1 MEKMQNSRLPRRIGL
16 LYLIF
21 YGLGN
26 VIGSG
31 IYILLGKIAQISGYY
46 TPLAFLLASLA
57 ILLTALC
64 YAELSARYPNAAA
77 EAIYLQEG
85 LALPMIGR
93 ITALFIIGGTLFS
106 SAALVSGIY
115 GYLRPLVDI
124 GAVGSSLVTLVLLSL
139 IALWGIKES
148 LLFNALFTFVEI
160 LGLGLILW
168 YGIPQIDF
176 AHLDPTR
183 YIPKA
188 DSKDLGMI
196 LMGSFLAIYAY
207 IGFED
212 ITKLSEEAKN
222 PRKNIPLAIFWTL
235 AIVTILYVGVAFVA
249 VTLITPQ
256 QLAKSD
262 EVLATLYQKIAHQD
276 YLLNLI
282 ALFSI
287 LNGTLVQLIMVSRLI
302 YAGAKE
308 GWFPSFLAALHPKT
322 KTPLYATILG
332 ATLIFA
338 LTLWLDL
345 LTLAQLTSFGILIL
359 FSAVDLALFSIKRK
373 KPAPPTIYQVPSW
386 VPLAATVLNISLI
399 FLALFWH
406 P

>member
-1 MEKMQNSRLPRRIGL
+1 MERNRLPRQIGL

-21 YGLGN
+21 YGVGN
-26 VIGSG
+26 VVGAG

-46 TPLAFLLASLA
+46 TPIAFLLASLA

-64 YAELSARYPNAAA
+64 YAELSARYPHSAA

-85 LALPMIGR
+85 LALPLIPQLS
-93 ITALFIIGGTLFS
+93 ALFIIVGALLS
-106 SAALVSGIY
+106 SAALVSGVY
-115 GYLRPLVDI
+115 GYLRPLIDI
-124 GAVGSSLVTLVLLSL
+124 GAVGSSLATLTLLVL

-148 LLFNALFTFVEI
+148 LFFNAIFTFMEI

-168 YGIPQIDF
+168 YGLPQIDF
-176 AHLDPTR
+176 AHLDLGR

-188 DSKDLGMI
+188 DPKEVEMV

-212 ITKLSEEAKN
+212 ITKLSEEAKD
-222 PRKNIPLAIFWTL
+222 PRRSIPLAIFWTL

-249 VTLITPQ
+249 VTLIPPQ
-256 QLAKSD
+256 QLAQSD
-262 EVLATLYQKIAHQD
+262 EVLATLYQRIAHQD
-276 YLLNLI
+276 YLLNII

-308 GWFPSFLAALHPKT
+308 GWFPSFLAKLHPVT
-322 KTPLYATILG
+322 KTPWS
-332 ATLIFA
+332 ATLIGAALIFL

-345 LTLAQLTSFGILIL
+345 LTLAQLTSYGILIL
-359 FSAVDLALFSIKRK
+359 FSGVDLSLLLIKRK
-373 KPAPPTIYQVPSW
+373 KPAPPSIYQVPSW
-386 VPLAATVLNISLI
+386 VPIAAVALNISLMV
-399 FLALFWH
+399 LALFWH
-406 P
+406 F

>member
-1 MEKMQNSRLPRRIGL
+1 MEKKGLPRQIGL
-16 LYLIF
+16 VYLIF

-26 VIGSG
+26 VIGAG
-31 IYILLGKIAQISGYY
+31 IYVLLGKIAQISGYY
-46 TPLAFLLASLA
+46 TPLAFLFASLA

-85 LALPMIGR
+85 LALPMIPQLS
-93 ITALFIIGGTLFS
+93 ALFIIAGTLFS
-106 SAALVSGIY
+106 SAALVSGVY
-115 GYLRPLVDI
+115 GYLRPILDL
-124 GAVGSSLVTLVLLSL
+124 GAVGSSLATLLLLTL
-139 IALWGIKES
+139 ITLWGIKES
-148 LLFNALFTFVEI
+148 LLFNAIFTFVEI

-176 AHLDPTR
+176 AHLDPAR
-183 YIPKA
+183 YLPKA
-188 DSKDLGMI
+188 DPKDLEI
-196 LMGSFLAIYAY
+196 VLMGSFLAIYAY
-207 IGFED
+207 LGFED
-212 ITKLSEEAKN
+212 ITKLSEEAKE

-249 VTLITPQ
+249 VTLIPPQ

-302 YAGAKE
+302 YASAKE
-308 GWFPSFLAALHPKT
+308 GWFPSFLATLHPKT
-322 KTPLYATILG
+322 KTPLYAILLSS
-332 ATLIFA
+332 ALIFV

-345 LTLAQLTSFGILIL
+345 LTLAQLTSYGILIL
-359 FSAVDLALFSIKRK
+359 FSAVDLALFLIKRK
-373 KPAPPTIYQVPSW
+373 KPAPPHVYQVPSW
-386 VPLAATVLNISLI
+386 VPIVAMMLNISLI
-399 FLALFWH
+399 FLALFWNL
-406 P
+406 